1 MAATHNQSLSDL
13 ERQAEATR
21 SELAQ
26 TVDALTNR
34 VSPDA
39 LKADVRNYAR
49 DTGQHMLDTIENRFR
64 ENPLQAVAVAA
75 GLAYPLW
82 RMLGRMP
89 APLLLI
95 GAGLAISSRKGRS
108 HSTRYEDEYERGGSG
123 GLKAAAADTVTDI
136 KEKASDLGSQ
146 AAARTHDAVE
156 AVRNAASDTVA
167 RASSVLSETYESGR
181 ERAANVSDQVTEG
194 YARAVDNA
202 RDVVERHPVLVGGIA
217 FAVGSLVASAVPLSR
232 QENRVLG
239 ESSDEL
245 KRRTKDV
252 AAEGLDHAKTAAQE
266 IYDSASTEFGEDGLT
281 PDSARRTARAAV
293 DTAREA
299 VEAVTSQSPASQ
311 TR

>member
-1 MAATHNQSLSDL
+1 MAATHTHSLPEL

-21 SELAQ
+21 AELAQ
-26 TVDALTNR
+26 TVDALTSR
-34 VSPDA
+34 VSPYA
-39 LKADVRNYAR
+39 IKADMRNYAR
-49 DTGQHMLDTIENRFR
+49 NTGQHMLDRIETQFR

-95 GAGLAISSRKGRS
+95 GAGLAISSRKGRTHS
-108 HSTRYEDEYERGGSG
+108 HRYEDEYELGGSG
-123 GLKAAAADTVTDI
+123 GLKAAAADTVTDL
-136 KEKASDLGSQ
+136 KEKATDLGSQ
-146 AAARTHDAVE
+146 AAAKAHDAVE

-167 RASSVLSETYESGR
+167 RASNVLSETYESGR
-181 ERAANVSDQVTEG
+181 ERSAHVSDQVTEG

-252 AAEGLDHAKTAAQE
+252 AAEGLDHAKTAAQD
-266 IYDSASTEFGEDGLT
+266 IYENAKTEFGEDGLT

-293 DTAREA
+293 DTARDA
-299 VEAVTSQSPASQ
+299 VEAVTGQSPSFQ
-311 TR
+311 PR